1 MIAERYLVLLS
12 LLVLLMEKLSLYNI
26 KDHTGVHRDNSEL
39 SASFLHPLYSTLTTT
54 LVELSVPRSLSMA
67 ALEDALGG
75 RGDSIS
81 NLWWPTIFYLFRS
94 WYIECFKTI
103 QESLRKKKKLIL
115 DQQLVLKD
123 KILPMLPNKVLLENS
138 HTNSLMYRLWLL
150 LSRHDSDHRI
160 RPVN

>member
-1 MIAERYLVLLS
+1 MITKRYLVPLS

-39 SASFLHPLYSTLTTT
+39 SASFPHPFYSTLTTI
-54 LVELSVPRSLSMA
+54 LVELSVPQSLSRA
-67 ALEDALGG
+67 ALEDALWG

-94 WYIECFKTI
+94 WYVECCKTI
-103 QESLRKKKKLIL
+103 QESLRKKKFIL
-115 DQQLVLKD
+115 DQELVPKD

-138 HTNSLMYRLWLL
+138 HANPLMYCLWLL
-150 LSRHDSDHRI
+150 FSSSYVVESSWQW
-160 RPVN
+160 P